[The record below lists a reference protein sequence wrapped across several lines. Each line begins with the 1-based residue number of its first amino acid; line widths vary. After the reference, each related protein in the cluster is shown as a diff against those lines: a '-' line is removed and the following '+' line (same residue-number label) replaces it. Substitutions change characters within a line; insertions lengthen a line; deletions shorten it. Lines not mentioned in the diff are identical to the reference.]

1 MGRPQTNTKEP
12 IQAEDIAEK
21 PPLTKAEI
29 KTKVAAKRAAAAAAM
44 QATKL
49 ESSNSAQLDNRFN
62 VLSISQE
69 VADELMLHVEKNATG
84 SFDNALSIIRAWFNL
99 QTPATPPKLSLPQAT
114 GILSVASTPS
124 ISSSFLE
131 VYCST
136 PDEEDISNRDTVLAG
151 YYLDAL
157 LASHGWGFSTLQS
170 VCWVTLF
177 SICHEEFTGT
187 SATSSN
193 LSDTA
198 LYIQIIQSN
207 IESMLLANKSPW
219 NMPTDTPKRP
229 IFNTLQV
236 QNMLDYFIQ
245 ICLPH
250 ARLHKHF
257 FTKPRDLHVT
267 FIEKTVQF
275 NGDPLPLSKGIP
287 AENWNDY
294 LASEAARIRK
304 EKEDELEAIE
314 RAKREKA
321 LQEKHEREAAE
332 YANLLKIR
340 RDNMIITVP
349 PIEPYRP
356 ENPVHHVDPDALF
369 PIQDGSLPNLTAF
382 TDLTMPQ
389 SKPITSPSTNQ
400 APRQSIVAPP
410 PPPVPAQPRLS
421 TLQNRFST
429 SRQPS
434 VSNPPTSETP
444 PATKLSKETP
454 LTPSTIATVISTNAS
469 TLLAALTN
477 HLENKIDYQA
487 AEIANRF
494 VKVSGDRIALKKYER
509 EEEEKMAALMQQRAA
524 AEEAEEREWVASKVA
539 AAAAAQSAEGVGLR
553 PTTSND
559 TKKKSSPSA
568 KPKK

>member
-1 MGRPQTNTKEP
+1 MGRPQTNAKEP

-49 ESSNSAQLDNRFN
+49 ESFNPAQLDHRFN

-69 VADELMLHVEKNATG
+69 AADELMLHLEKNATG
-84 SFDNALSIIRAWFNL
+84 SFENALSIIRAWFNL
-99 QTPATPPKLSLPQAT
+99 QTPATPPKLSVPRDT
-114 GILSVASTPS
+114 GILSAASTPS

-136 PDEEDISNRDTVLAG
+136 PDEEDISNRDNVLAA

-187 SATSSN
+187 SATSSS

-207 IESMLLANKSPW
+207 IQSMLLANKSPW
-219 NMPTDTPKRP
+219 NTPTDTPKRP

-250 ARLHKHF
+250 ARLYKHF

-267 FIEKTVQF
+267 FIEKSVQI

-304 EKEDELEAIE
+304 EKKDELASEAIE

-332 YANLLKIR
+332 YAELLKIR

-349 PIEPYRP
+349 PIEPYSP

-369 PIQDGSLPNLTAF
+369 PIQDGSLPNLTTL
-382 TDLTMPQ
+382 TDLTLLQ
-389 SKPITSPSTNQ
+389 SKPITSPSANQ
-400 APRQSIVAPP
+400 AARQSVVA

-421 TLQNRFST
+421 TLQNRLST

-434 VSNPPTSETP
+434 ISGPSTTETPPTS
-444 PATKLSKETP
+444 KLSKETP

-469 TLLAALTN
+469 TLLAALTT

-509 EEEEKMAALMQQRAA
+509 EEEEKMAVLMQQRAA